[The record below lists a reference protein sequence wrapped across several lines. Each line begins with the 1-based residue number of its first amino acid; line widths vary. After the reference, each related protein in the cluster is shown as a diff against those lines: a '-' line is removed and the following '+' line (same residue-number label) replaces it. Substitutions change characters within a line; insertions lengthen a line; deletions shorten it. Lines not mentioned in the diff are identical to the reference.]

1 MTTIGQG
8 REPQDSDPHVSS
20 ANAVNAYGIN
30 VVCVSGGEKSWCFSC
45 RPGKFRLFDLGRQ
58 RPGASHLVILVV
70 IDWRL
75 IPGCSGVSV
84 M

>member
-1 MTTIGQG
+1 MTTISQG
-8 REPQDSDPHVSS
+8 RKPQDSDPHISS
-20 ANAVNAYGIN
+20 ANAVSAYGIN
-30 VVCVSGGEKSWCFSC
+30 VVCVSGGEKSWCFSR

-58 RPGASHLVILVV
+58 RPGASHLFILVV

-75 IPGCSGVSV
+75 IPGRSGVFV

>member
-1 MTTIGQG
+1 MRKVGA
-8 REPQDSDPHVSS
+8 S
-20 ANAVNAYGIN
+20 AVG
-30 VVCVSGGEKSWCFSC
+30 
-45 RPGKFRLFDLGRQ
+45 GKFRLFDLGRQ
-58 RPGASHLVILVV
+58 RPGASHLFILVV